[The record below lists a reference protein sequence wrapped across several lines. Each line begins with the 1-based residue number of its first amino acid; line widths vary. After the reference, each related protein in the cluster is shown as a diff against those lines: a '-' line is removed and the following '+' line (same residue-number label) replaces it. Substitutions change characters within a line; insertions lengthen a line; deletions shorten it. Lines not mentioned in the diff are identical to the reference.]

1 MRDLLKMNGFDKV
14 LGSNIEK
21 YVNFNE
27 GLMLKGAS
35 LDQVRPVYCGFT
47 LIERDELRLSDF
59 EKIFEGG
66 QTLFICRPR

>member
-1 MRDLLKMNGFDKV
+1 MEFNERFIKMNGFDKV

-35 LDQVRPVYCGFT
+35 LDQVGPVYCGFI
-47 LIERDELRLSDF
+47 LIERV
-59 EKIFEGG
+59 
-66 QTLFICRPR
+66 